1 MSVENWI
8 LGFTLMGIGMG
19 TVLLFLCVLIGS
31 MRIMSTIVLYLNKI
45 FPEKVETVQKAVKK
59 VVSNDDEAIAVA
71 LAAIM
76 AKKISL
82 GRVNIWVKN
91 KLK

>member
-19 TVLLFLCVLIGS
+19 AVLVFLCVLIGS

-59 VVSNDDEAIAVA
+59 VVSNDDEVIAVA

-76 AKKISL
+76 ARK
-82 GRVNIWVKN
+82 
-91 KLK
+91 

>member
-19 TVLLFLCVLIGS
+19 TVLVFLCVLIGS
-31 MRIMSTIVLYLNKI
+31 MRIMSTIVLYLNTI

-76 AKKISL
+76 ARK
-82 GRVNIWVKN
+82 
-91 KLK
+91 

>member
-19 TVLLFLCVLIGS
+19 TVLVFLCVLIGS

-59 VVSNDDEAIAVA
+59 VVSSDDEAIAVA
-71 LAAIM
+71 LAAVM
-76 AKKISL
+76 ARK
-82 GRVNIWVKN
+82 
-91 KLK
+91 

>member
-19 TVLLFLCVLIGS
+19 TVLVFLCVLIGS

-71 LAAIM
+71 LADIM
-76 AKKISL
+76 ARK
-82 GRVNIWVKN
+82 
-91 KLK
+91 

>member
-19 TVLLFLCVLIGS
+19 NVLLFLCVLIGS

-76 AKKISL
+76 ARK
-82 GRVNIWVKN
+82 
-91 KLK
+91 

>member
-19 TVLLFLCVLIGS
+19 TVLVFLCVLIGS

-45 FPEKVETVQKAVKK
+45 FPEKVEIVQKAVKK

-76 AKKISL
+76 ARK
-82 GRVNIWVKN
+82 
-91 KLK
+91 

>member
-1 MSVENWI
+1 
-8 LGFTLMGIGMG
+8 
-19 TVLLFLCVLIGS
+19 
-31 MRIMSTIVLYLNKI
+31 MSTIVLYLNKI

-76 AKKISL
+76 ARK
-82 GRVNIWVKN
+82 
-91 KLK
+91 

>member
-19 TVLLFLCVLIGS
+19 TVLVFLCVLIGS

-45 FPEKVETVQKAVKK
+45 FQEKVETVQKAVKK

-76 AKKISL
+76 ARK
-82 GRVNIWVKN
+82 
-91 KLK
+91 

>member
-19 TVLLFLCVLIGS
+19 TVLVFLCILIGS
-31 MRIMSTIVLYLNKI
+31 MRIMSMIVLYLNKI

-76 AKKISL
+76 ARK
-82 GRVNIWVKN
+82 
-91 KLK
+91 

>member
-1 MSVENWI
+1 MSFENWI

-76 AKKISL
+76 ARK
-82 GRVNIWVKN
+82 
-91 KLK
+91 

>member
-19 TVLLFLCVLIGS
+19 TVLLFLCVLIDS

-76 AKKISL
+76 ARK
-82 GRVNIWVKN
+82 
-91 KLK
+91 

>member
-19 TVLLFLCVLIGS
+19 TVLVFLCILIGS

-45 FPEKVETVQKAVKK
+45 FPEKVETIQKAVKK

-76 AKKISL
+76 ARK
-82 GRVNIWVKN
+82 
-91 KLK
+91 

>member
-76 AKKISL
+76 TRK
-82 GRVNIWVKN
+82 
-91 KLK
+91 

>member
-59 VVSNDDEAIAVA
+59 VVSNEDEAIAVA

-76 AKKISL
+76 ARK
-82 GRVNIWVKN
+82 
-91 KLK
+91 

>member
-8 LGFTLMGIGMG
+8 LGFTLMGLGMG

-76 AKKISL
+76 ARK
-82 GRVNIWVKN
+82 
-91 KLK
+91 

>member
-1 MSVENWI
+1 MSSENWI

-19 TVLLFLCVLIGS
+19 TVLVFLCVLIGS

-76 AKKISL
+76 ARK
-82 GRVNIWVKN
+82 
-91 KLK
+91 

>member
-76 AKKISL
+76 SRK
-82 GRVNIWVKN
+82 
-91 KLK
+91 

>member
-8 LGFTLMGIGMG
+8 LGFTLMWLGMG

-76 AKKISL
+76 ARK
-82 GRVNIWVKN
+82 
-91 KLK
+91 

>member
-19 TVLLFLCVLIGS
+19 TVLAFLCVLIGS

-45 FPEKVETVQKAVKK
+45 FPEKVETVQKVVKK

-76 AKKISL
+76 ARK
-82 GRVNIWVKN
+82 
-91 KLK
+91 

>member
-1 MSVENWI
+1 
-8 LGFTLMGIGMG
+8 MGIGMG
-19 TVLLFLCVLIGS
+19 TVLVFLCILIGS

-76 AKKISL
+76 ARK
-82 GRVNIWVKN
+82 
-91 KLK
+91 

>member
-19 TVLLFLCVLIGS
+19 TVLVFLCVLIGS

-45 FPEKVETVQKAVKK
+45 FPEKVETVQKAIKK

-76 AKKISL
+76 ARK
-82 GRVNIWVKN
+82 
-91 KLK
+91 

>member
-19 TVLLFLCVLIGS
+19 TVLVFLCILIGS

-76 AKKISL
+76 ARK
-82 GRVNIWVKN
+82 
-91 KLK
+91 

>member
-19 TVLLFLCVLIGS
+19 TVLVFLCVLIGS

-71 LAAIM
+71 LAVIM
-76 AKKISL
+76 ARK
-82 GRVNIWVKN
+82 
-91 KLK
+91 

>member
-8 LGFTLMGIGMG
+8 LGFTLMGIGTG
-19 TVLLFLCVLIGS
+19 TVLVFLCVLIGS

-76 AKKISL
+76 ARK
-82 GRVNIWVKN
+82 
-91 KLK
+91 

>member
-31 MRIMSTIVLYLNKI
+31 MRIMSTIILYLNKI

-76 AKKISL
+76 ARK
-82 GRVNIWVKN
+82 
-91 KLK
+91 

>member
-19 TVLLFLCVLIGS
+19 TVLVFLCVLIGS

-45 FPEKVETVQKAVKK
+45 LPEKVETVQKAVKK

-76 AKKISL
+76 ARK
-82 GRVNIWVKN
+82 
-91 KLK
+91 

>member
-8 LGFTLMGIGMG
+8 LGFTFMGIGMG

-76 AKKISL
+76 ARK
-82 GRVNIWVKN
+82 
-91 KLK
+91 